1 MSPYSQRVKPH
12 NLLLQGIA
20 TSALLISLT
29 ANASDT
35 PPVAPFKAIYTS
47 EWDAGIALK
56 GEVER
61 SLTRSIDGQW
71 LFRTYASAMIASI
84 EEKSTLTFN
93 QSQVVPQNYH
103 YKRLVLGKKKEAKL
117 AFDWPAMSVN
127 NDIDDKPW
135 KMAIPESTQ
144 DKLSYQMQMRLDLKA
159 EKKGPLSYKI
169 ADGGRMKVYD
179 FNIIGNEKIQS
190 AMGEYDTIKVEMD
203 RGPDASRETYIWYAP
218 ELDYM
223 IVKLKQI
230 EGDGKVYA
238 LQLKSME
245 TF

>member
-1 MSPYSQRVKPH
+1 MPLAFQR
-12 NLLLQGIA
+12 LILQAVTTSTLFLSLA
-20 TSALLISLT
+20 TL
-29 ANASDT
+29 ASDFPT
-35 PPVAPFKAIYTS
+35 VTPFKAIYTS

-61 SLTRSIDGQW
+61 SLTSTSGGQW

-84 EEKSTLTFN
+84 EEETTVTFN
-93 QSQVVPQNYH
+93 SAQVIPQNYH
-103 YKRLVLGKKKEAKL
+103 YKKKVLGKKKEAKL
-117 AFDWPAMSVN
+117 AFDWVTMSVN

-135 KMAIPESTQ
+135 KMEIPEFTQ
-144 DKLSYQMQMRLDLKA
+144 DKLSYQLQMRLDLKA
-159 EKKGPLSYKI
+159 GKKGPLSYKI
-169 ADGGRMKVYD
+169 ADGGRLKVYD

-190 AMGEYDTIKVEMD
+190 PLGEYDTIKVEMD
-203 RGPDASRETYIWYAP
+203 RGPEASRETYIWYAP
-218 ELDYM
+218 ALDYM

-230 EGDGKVYA
+230 EGDGKIYA

>member
-1 MSPYSQRVKPH
+1 MPSIFQR
-12 NLLLQGIA
+12 LMLQGIVTA
-20 TSALLISLT
+20 TLLSSLT
-29 ANASDT
+29 AHANDT
-35 PPVAPFKAIYTS
+35 PSVTPFKAIYTS

-61 SLTRSIDGQW
+61 SLTQTADGQW

-84 EEKSTLTFN
+84 EEKSTVTFN

-103 YKRLVLGKKKEAKL
+103 YKKIVLGKKKEAKL
-117 AFDWPAMSVN
+117 AFDWSAMSVN
-127 NDIDDKPW
+127 NDVDDKPW
-135 KMAIPESTQ
+135 KMTISESTQ
-144 DKLSYQMQMRLDLKA
+144 DKLSYQLQMRLDLKA
-159 EKKGPLSYKI
+159 GKKGPLSYKI
-169 ADGGRMKVYD
+169 ADGGRLKDYD

-190 AMGEYDTIKVEMD
+190 PMGEYDTIKVEMD

-223 IVKLKQI
+223 IVKLKQV

>member
-1 MSPYSQRVKPH
+1 MRLTSRRLKPQS
-12 NLLLQGIA
+12 LLFQGIA
-20 TSALLISLT
+20 TSILFLSLT
-29 ANASDT
+29 AQASDT
-35 PPVAPFKAIYTS
+35 PPVTPFKAIYTS

-61 SLTRSIDGQW
+61 SLTRAADGQW

-84 EEKSTLTFN
+84 EEKSTLTFK
-93 QSQVVPQNYH
+93 QSQVVPQNYY

-117 AFDWPAMSVN
+117 AFNWPAMSVKN
-127 NDIDDKPW
+127 NIDDKPW
-135 KMAIPESTQ
+135 EMEILTATQ
-144 DKLSYQMQMRLDLKA
+144 DKLSYQLQMRLDLKA

-169 ADGGRMKVYD
+169 ADGDRIKAYD

-203 RGPDASRETYIWYAP
+203 RGPDASRQTYIWYAP

-230 EGDGKVYA
+230 EADGKVYA

>member
-1 MSPYSQRVKPH
+1 MPFILKG
-12 NLLLQGIA
+12 LL
-20 TSALLISLT
+20 TSILLFSL
-29 ANASDT
+29 AAHAGNASPIT
-35 PPVAPFKAIYTS
+35 PFKAIYTS

-61 SLTRSIDGQW
+61 SLTSTSTGQW

-84 EEKSTLTFN
+84 DERSTVTFD
-93 QSQVVPQNYH
+93 QSHVLPQNYH
-103 YKRLVLGKKKEAKL
+103 YKKVVLGKKREAKL
-117 AFDWPAMSVN
+117 AFDWIGNSVK
-127 NDIDDKPW
+127 NDIDNKPW
-135 KMAIPESTQ
+135 KMEIPVFTQ
-144 DKLSYQMQMRLDLKA
+144 DKLSYQLQMRLDLKSG
-159 EKKGPLSYKI
+159 EKGPFSYKI
-169 ADGGRMKVYD
+169 ADGGRLKDYD
-179 FNIIGNEKIQS
+179 FKIIGNEKIQS
-190 AMGEYDTIKVEMD
+190 PLGEYDTIKVEMD
-203 RGPDASRETYIWYAP
+203 RGPDATRETYIWYAP

>member
-1 MSPYSQRVKPH
+1 MPLAFQR
-12 NLLLQGIA
+12 LICQAIA
-20 TSALLISLT
+20 TSTLLLSLT
-29 ANASDT
+29 THASDIPSVT
-35 PPVAPFKAIYTS
+35 PFKAIYTS

-61 SLTRSIDGQW
+61 SFTPTNDGQW

-84 EEKSTLTFN
+84 EEKTTVTFN
-93 QSQVVPQNYH
+93 HSQVIPQSYH
-103 YKRLVLGKKKEAKL
+103 YQKKVLGKIKEAKL
-117 AFDWPAMSVN
+117 VFDWLTMNVN

-135 KMAIPESTQ
+135 KMKIPASTQ
-144 DKLSYQMQMRLDLKA
+144 DKLSYQLQMRLDLKA
-159 EKKGPLSYKI
+159 GKKGPLSYKI
-169 ADGGRMKVYD
+169 ADGGRLKVYD

-190 AMGEYDTIKVEMD
+190 PLGEYDTIKVEMD

-218 ELDYM
+218 ALDYM
-223 IVKLKQI
+223 IIKLKQI
-230 EGDGKVYA
+230 EGDGKIYA